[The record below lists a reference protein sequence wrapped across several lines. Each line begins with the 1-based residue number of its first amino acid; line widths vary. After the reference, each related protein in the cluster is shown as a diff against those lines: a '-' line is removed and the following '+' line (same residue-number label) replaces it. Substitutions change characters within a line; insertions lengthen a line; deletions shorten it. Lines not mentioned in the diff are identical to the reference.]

1 VVHLPAALISPEVR
15 PPAWMGPPAEVFR
28 SGAGGRADAATD
40 WLGTAL
46 RFAAGPEPAP
56 GPARKSVTQSVPEPA
71 REPVAQYVPEPAR
84 EQQPERLPS
93 RDR

>member
-1 VVHLPAALISPEVR
+1 
-15 PPAWMGPPAEVFR
+15 VFC
-28 SGAGGRADAATD
+28 SGDGGQAGEPGSATD

-56 GPARKSVTQSVPEPA
+56 QPARESAAQSVPQPARESVAQPVPGPAAPSVPGPARESVAQPVHGPA
-71 REPVAQYVPEPAR
+71 RD
-84 EQQPERLPS
+84 QQPERLPS